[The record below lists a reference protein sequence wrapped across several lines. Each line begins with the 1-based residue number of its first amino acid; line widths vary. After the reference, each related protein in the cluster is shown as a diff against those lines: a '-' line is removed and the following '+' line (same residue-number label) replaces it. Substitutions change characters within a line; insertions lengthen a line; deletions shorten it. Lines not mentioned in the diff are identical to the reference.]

1 MEVLERFKRL
11 TEGIQT
17 EEQEVKEYC
26 CEIERRLSQVEDHCK
41 QIRVCINM
49 LQKELDDDDLNYYEE
64 EPELPVEDYML
75 IRAKFG
81 EEAANKMY
89 YDVKFGKVP
98 LRFVQRYLSQ
108 INTEEKQ

>member
-11 TEGIQT
+11 TEGFLTGQ
-17 EEQEVKEYC
+17 QEVKEYYF
-26 CEIERRLSQVEDHCK
+26 EIERHLLQVEDHCK

-49 LQKELDDDDLNYYEE
+49 LQKEMDHDDFNDYEE
-64 EPELPVEDYML
+64 EPELPVEDYRI